1 MEEGVSYLV
10 NVFSFQKASFGRHS
24 IPKFSNDKI
33 FKTYGTKLIATE
45 GIILNSKRLLDQ
57 YGSEDLGKLFLDLYS
72 RSNTEFMKDLRGNFS
87 GFVYDSENNKL
98 TVFTDHLASKPI
110 YYFYDENSNTL
121 VFSSELKVVSQG
133 MKELGFEPCLDVS
146 ASYYLLTFGYMIGDL
161 TLINEVK
168 KLPPG
173 NVLIYENG
181 KIELKQYYTLSSTP
195 YIEDSEEEIIK
206 ELDRRFKEAV
216 QLEYGKDLEYGYS
229 HIATMSGGLDCRTNI
244 AYANKLNFK
253 DVTCFTFSQ
262 NNYLDEKIAKKICSD
277 NHMEFIFYSLD
288 NGTYLMRNVDN
299 IINSNDGLIFYLGAA
314 HIYNCLKKLSLHDY
328 GLVHTG
334 QLGDAILGTYLD
346 KSSHQ
351 TSSRKLGAYSSKL
364 IDKIRSH
371 VEEEHKKY
379 PNTELFKF
387 YNRGVNGIF
396 NGYRMIE
403 QFTEFSSPF
412 LYLEFLEYAMRIHPK
427 YRYQEAI
434 YLKWISRCTPQFA
447 KYKWEKYGM
456 PPIYPL
462 VLLILLNKFKQLL
475 RLINK
480 RNEKQTS
487 MNPTEYWWKT
497 NSNLKNKIYI
507 MFDENID
514 ALEQYPELIN
524 DSKNLFEKGTLIEK
538 SQVLTLLIAIKS
550 LNIRDSS
557 KIVDGDE

>member
-45 GIILNSKRLLDQ
+45 GIIFNSKRLLDQ
-57 YGSEDLGKLFLDLYS
+57 YGSEDLGELFLDLYN

-121 VFSSELKVVSQG
+121 VFSSELKVVAQG
-133 MKELGFEPCLDVS
+133 MKELGFELYLDVS
-146 ASYYLLTFGYMIGDL
+146 ASYCLLTFGYMIGDI
-161 TLINEVK
+161 TLIKEVK

-181 KIELKQYYTLSSTP
+181 KIELKQYYKLYSSP

-206 ELDRRFKEAV
+206 ELDRRFKDAV
-216 QLEYGKDLEYGYS
+216 QLEYEKDLEYGYS
-229 HIATMSGGLDCRTNI
+229 HIATMSGGLDCRTNV

-253 DVTCFTFSQ
+253 DITCFTFSQ
-262 NNYLDEKIAKKICSD
+262 NDYLDEKIAKKICSD
-277 NHMEFIFYSLD
+277 NHLEFIFYSLN
-288 NGTYLMRNVDN
+288 NGTYLTKNIEN
-299 IINSNDGLIFYLGAA
+299 IISSNDGLILYIGSA
-314 HIYNCLKKLSLHDY
+314 HLYNCLKKLSLHDY

-334 QLGDAILGTYLD
+334 QIGDLVLGSYLKSKEHEKIDDRILHKISYSDKLLHKLANNLD
-346 KSSHQ
+346 VDNFD
-351 TSSRKLGAYSSKL
+351 YEN
-364 IDKIRSH
+364 D
-371 VEEEHKKY
+371 
-379 PNTELFKF
+379 ELFAF
-387 YNRGVNGIF
+387 YERCVNGVS

-412 LYLEFLEYAMRIHPK
+412 LYLEFLEYAMKLHPK

-434 YLKWISRCTPQFA
+434 YLKWISKYTPEFA
-447 KYKWEKYGM
+447 KYRWEKYGVS
-456 PPIYPL
+456 PRYPL
-462 VLLILLNKFKQLL
+462 ALLDLFYKLKFIS

-480 RNEKQTS
+480 VNQKQVS

-497 NSNLKNKIYI
+497 NANLKNKIYD
-507 MFDENID
+507 MFNENIGV
-514 ALEQYPELIN
+514 LKEHSELIN
-524 DSKNLFEKGTLIEK
+524 DSKNLFDKGTLVEK
-538 SQVLTLLIAIKS
+538 TQVLTLLIAIKS
-550 LNIRDSS
+550 LNIGNNS
-557 KIVDGDE
+557 KIQ